1 MKLIIAEKPSVAHAI
16 ASVIGAINRKDGYLE
31 GNEYRVSW
39 CFGHLCGLAQ
49 PAAYD
54 PEYEHWKLE
63 HLPIVPNPFKIIV
76 QKDKQTQFNLLKKL
90 MASPD
95 VTEVINACDAG
106 REGELIFRTVY
117 YLAGCRKP
125 MKRLWISSMEDTAI
139 LEGMENLLP
148 CEKFNGLYTAALSR
162 MEADWLV
169 GINASRFFSLKF
181 REGLRI
187 GRVMSPTLAMVA
199 RRADEISAFRP
210 ETYYSVQLGLYGF
223 YAMSEKFKDKLTA
236 QNLADACKGPAKVL
250 QVEQKKKSETA
261 PALYDLTTLQRDA
274 NRLLGY
280 TAQQTLD
287 YLQSLYEKK
296 LCTYPRTDSR
306 YLTDDME
313 GRVSEYVSVACRI
326 LDFDLPLSINGRQV
340 CNSMKVSDHH
350 AILPTVTAVR
360 ANIEELP
367 DGEKDTLKL
376 VSLGL
381 IRAVSEP
388 YRFMDTVVTL
398 DCNGNSF
405 TAKGRTVQVQGWM
418 QYQPNRENR
427 EKKNTVL
434 PDLKEGQELPVSEAT
449 VKDGQTTPP
458 KCYTED
464 TLLSAMENAGAKE
477 MPEEA
482 ERKGLGTPATR
493 AETIEKLVAGGYMA
507 RQKGK
512 KAATLVPTDAG
523 KALIAIL
530 PEQLK
535 SPQLTAE
542 WEHRLLEMEQR
553 KIEPKAF
560 LDSIASMLSTLFR
573 EYQVPSG
580 AESLFQQERKT
591 IGKCPR
597 CGGNVVESQK
607 GYFCENRDCK
617 FVLWKNSRFFEA
629 KKVSFTTAM
638 ASVLLRNGA
647 IRLTGCV
654 SEKTG
659 KTYSADVILKD
670 DGEKTTFELQF
681 PRRGR
686 Q

>member
-16 ASVIGAINRKDGYLE
+16 ASVIGAVNRKDGFLE
-31 GNEYRVSW
+31 GNGYRVSW
-39 CFGHLCGLAQ
+39 CYGHLCGLAQ
-49 PAAYD
+49 PVAYNPD
-54 PEYEHWKLE
+54 YEHWVLE

-76 QKDKQTQFNLLKKL
+76 QKDKQAQFNLLKKL
-90 MASPD
+90 MLSPD

-106 REGELIFRTVY
+106 REGELIFRSVY

-125 MKRLWISSMEDTAI
+125 MKRLWISSMEDAAI
-139 LEGMENLLP
+139 REGMDNLLP
-148 CEKFNGLYTAALSR
+148 GEKYNGLYTAALSR

-169 GINASRFFSLKF
+169 GINASRFFSLKY
-181 REGLRI
+181 RERLRV

-199 RRADEISAFRP
+199 RRADEIAAFRP
-210 ETYYSVQLGLYGF
+210 ENYYSVQLELNGF
-223 YAMSEKFKDKLTA
+223 YAMSEKMKDKLSA

-250 QVEQKKKSETA
+250 RVEQKKKSETA

-313 GRVSEYVSVACRI
+313 NRVPEYVGIACRI
-326 LDFDLPLSINGRQV
+326 LDFDLPLSINGKQV

-350 AILPTVTAVR
+350 AILPTMTAIR

-376 VSLGL
+376 VCLGL
-381 IRAVSEP
+381 VRAVSEP

-398 DCNGNSF
+398 DCNGNPF
-405 TAKGRTVQVQGWM
+405 TAKGRAVQVLGWM
-418 QYQPNRENR
+418 YYQPGR
-427 EKKNTVL
+427 EKKNSTL
-434 PDLKEGQELPVSEAT
+434 PDLEEGQELPISEAT
-449 VKDGQTTPP
+449 VKEGQTTPP
-458 KCYTED
+458 KSYTED
-464 TLLSAMENAGAKE
+464 TLLSAMENAGAKD

-493 AETIEKLVAGGYMA
+493 AEILEKLISGGYMV

-512 KAATLVPTDAG
+512 KAATLVPTEAG

-553 KIEPKAF
+553 KAEPKAF
-560 LDSIASMLSTLFR
+560 LDSIASMLSEMFR
-573 EYQVPSG
+573 DYQAPHEVATMFKP
-580 AESLFQQERKT
+580 ERKT

-597 CGGNVVESQK
+597 CGGNVVETNK
-607 GYFCENRDCK
+607 GFFCENQGCK
-617 FVLWKNSRFFEA
+617 FGLWKNNRFFEA
-629 KKVSFTTAM
+629 KKVPFTAAM

-647 IRLTGCV
+647 ISLNSCV

-659 KTYSADVILKD
+659 KTYNADVILKD
-670 DGEKTTFELQF
+670 DGEKTTFEMQF